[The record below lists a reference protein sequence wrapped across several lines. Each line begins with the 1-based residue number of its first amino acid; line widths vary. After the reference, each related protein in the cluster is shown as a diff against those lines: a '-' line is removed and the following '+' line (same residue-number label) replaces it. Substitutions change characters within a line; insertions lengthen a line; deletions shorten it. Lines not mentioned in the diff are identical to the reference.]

1 MNSTLPKNMQ
11 NFLEKKLANKLLPKQ
26 ARLYSQFSQLSMRQP
41 GLQTWAERETFSNLR
56 DALAF
61 INFNILVRDHQEFED
76 YTLGFRRAGEV
87 LEWLSH
93 SKIKPEAIPTAL
105 LAAACYQ
112 LAGLP
117 ARASGLSEN
126 YYDDQKSSE
135 ILKSFLKTDFGS
147 LLLLI
152 GEYWSQ
158 RVEEK
163 EYSTVTDYIIDET
176 VRSLGVFCAE
186 VRWGDQTRINA
197 AIEKLASIY
206 QVVSRAGDSYS
217 WLMSYLTFQVA
228 KTYQSSLLR
237 NQIQKLSQD
246 VSVKGQSVFERYI
259 RQNYLQK
266 QNLAWPSQSR
276 GIEKLAIG
284 GSFALCTPTA
294 SGKTSV
300 AELAI
305 LQSLFTKDDLDSG
318 PLDKEPI
325 ALYLVPSRA
334 LAFQLEAKLSR
345 VIDQVREKDL
355 ITVTGLYGGNDW
367 GPTDAWLTANNRTVL
382 ICTYEK
388 AEALIRFLGP
398 LFVSRLALVII
409 DEAHQ
414 VIYDRNSQTLEEG
427 DNRGLRLEALAMR
440 LLNYVSKNQNSK
452 VVALSAA
459 AFGAED
465 AITGWATGDPTAQ
478 PDKVNYR
485 STRQL
490 IGRLI
495 CKPDRNFEIRYDI
508 LDGESLEFLH
518 FENSPVESPTPYV
531 PNPFPPFPETSNKLE
546 QSIPTLLRLY
556 TFWAA
561 LNFAASETQPSILV
575 SVTEGL
581 DNFAK
586 ILIDLIEKYWKD
598 KTPLFFSEPTTVI
611 KQDIWKNCLE
621 SCEDYF
627 GKDSV
632 EYRLLQKGIIVHQG
646 QIPGKIS
653 KWLLDA
659 ISARIVHVVLAT
671 STLTDGVNL
680 PFEIILI
687 PSVDRRGRTMTLQE
701 FENLVGRA
709 GRPGVSTEGKSLV
722 VIFDSEVYS
731 RITSESKKTT
741 SEIIASQNRL
751 THYQNLKAQLLE
763 KIKTNIQAGEISSL
777 VALIKSIRKDWEE
790 LHSDIP
796 FDHWLEITSPL
807 NIEPSVSNSAD
818 KKLDTLD
825 GILLPAIVEAD
836 EMYPDDVQI
845 NSIEDNLRKTWAR
858 SFAKYASQQ
867 EKTME
872 AIFIK
877 RGLVIAN
884 QYEKKQMRKFYS
896 TGLSPR
902 YASQLIE
909 QYGNIKQEMSKG
921 FEYLDWDNNKKF
933 SYIINIVEQINKVS
947 KFSNSVLS
955 KDADV
960 SWDQVLHWWLDPSGA
975 PNKPGNNVSK
985 WLKYIYKSFVY
996 RTGWGIGS
1004 VFGLVS
1010 DEIHGGQIGEFNLS
1024 LWAETKLPWAAFW
1037 IKELLHWGT
1046 LDPVASY
1053 LISTGLENTRARAE
1067 QFAQNYYRDNQ
1078 MLHDANELLD
1088 PRIVRDWANG
1098 AKKRLLP
1105 EKTKNPPDFIDVT
1118 LVRDFRDKSKLIWRV
1133 IPVIKGDKL
1142 IWLDVA
1148 GYQFAISSVPE
1159 NWDPNYISKFD
1170 FLLDPKNKKI
1180 QSILYLG

>member
-1 MNSTLPKNMQ
+1 MNSDLPKNIQ
-11 NFLEKKLANKLLPKQ
+11 NFLEKKLDNKLLPKQ

-41 GLQTWAERETFSNLR
+41 GLQSWVERETFSNLR
-56 DALAF
+56 DALEF
-61 INFNILVRDHQEFED
+61 INFNIFIRDHQEFEN

-93 SKIKPEAIPTAL
+93 SKIKPQGIPTAL

-135 ILKSFLKTDFGS
+135 ILKSFLKTDFLS

-158 RVEEK
+158 RAESEES
-163 EYSTVTDYIIDET
+163 STVTDYIVDET
-176 VRSLGVFCAE
+176 VRSLGIFCAE

-197 AIEKLASIY
+197 ALEKLAKIY
-206 QVVSRAGDSYS
+206 QVVARGGDSYS
-217 WLMSYLTFQVA
+217 WLMSYLSFQVA
-228 KTYQSSLLR
+228 TTYQSSLLR
-237 NQIQKLSQD
+237 YQIQKLSQA
-246 VSVKGQSVFERYI
+246 VSLKGQSVFERYI
-259 RQNYLQK
+259 RQSYLQK
-266 QNLAWPSQSR
+266 QSLAWPSQSR
-276 GIEKLAIG
+276 GIEKLANG

-305 LQSLFTKDDLDSG
+305 LKSLFAKDELDSG
-318 PLDKEPI
+318 LLEKEPI

-345 VIDQVREKDL
+345 VIEQVREKDL

-414 VIYDRNSQTLEEG
+414 IIYDKNSQTLEEG

-490 IGRLI
+490 IGQLI

-508 LDGESLEFLH
+508 LDGVSLEFSSV
-518 FENSPVESPTPYV
+518 EYQSVESPAPYV
-531 PNPFPPFPETSNKLE
+531 PNPFPPFPETSKKLE

-556 TFWAA
+556 TTWAA
-561 LNFAASETQPSILV
+561 LNFAASETQPSILI
-575 SVTEGL
+575 SLTEGL
-581 DNFAK
+581 DDFSK
-586 ILIDLIEKYWKD
+586 TLISLVENYWID
-598 KTPLFFSEPTTVI
+598 KLPSFFSKPSSLN
-611 KQDIWKNCLE
+611 KQAIWNTCLE

-627 GKDSV
+627 GKNSI
-632 EYRLLQKGIIVHQG
+632 EYRLLEKGIIVHQG

-659 ISARIVHVVLAT
+659 ISMRIVRVVVAT

-680 PFEIILI
+680 PFEVILI
-687 PSVDRRGRTMTLQE
+687 PKLARRGQTMPIQE

-709 GRPGVSTEGKSLV
+709 GRPGVSTEGKSLAV
-722 VIFDSEVYS
+722 VFDKNVYS
-731 RITSESKKTT
+731 SITSKSKKTQK
-741 SEIIASQNRL
+741 EITASKSRL
-751 THYQNLKAQLLE
+751 EHYLSLKTRLLNKFKAQNQ
-763 KIKTNIQAGEISSL
+763 TNEISPL
-777 VALIKSIRKDWEE
+777 VALIDAIRRDWED
-790 LHSDIP
+790 LHSNIS
-796 FDHWLEITSPL
+796 FERWLEITVPL
-807 NIEPSVSNSAD
+807 EIDPSVRNSAD

-836 EMYPDDVQI
+836 EMYPPDVQI

-867 EKTME
+867 EKIME
-872 AIFIK
+872 EIFIK
-877 RGLVIAN
+877 RGLVLAKK
-884 QYEKKQMRKFYS
+884 YPKKQRHQFYS

-902 YASQLIE
+902 HASQLIE
-909 QYGNIKQEMSKG
+909 QYENIRQEMGNG
-921 FEYLDWDNNKKF
+921 FEYLDWDSDKRFN
-933 SYIINIVEQINKVS
+933 YIRNVVAQINKVS
-947 KFSNSVLS
+947 KFTIPSPGENLNV
-955 KDADV
+955 D
-960 SWDQVLHWWLDPSGA
+960 WDQILHWWLSPHHASIK
-975 PNKPGNNVSK
+975 PNDNVSM
-985 WLKYIYKSFVY
+985 WLKYISNSFVY
-996 RTGWGIGS
+996 RIGWGIGS
-1004 VFGLVS
+1004 VFGLIS

-1053 LISTGLENTRARAE
+1053 LISTGLEDTRDRAE
-1067 QFAQNYYRDNQ
+1067 QFAQNYYQDNRV
-1078 MLHDANELLD
+1078 LYDANELLD
-1088 PRIVRDWANG
+1088 PRTVRDWITG
-1098 AKKRLLP
+1098 AKKRVLP
-1105 EKTKNPPDFIDVT
+1105 QKINYPPDFINVT
-1118 LVRDFRDKSKLIWRV
+1118 LLRDFGEKSKLIWHV
-1133 IPVIKGDKL
+1133 VPAVQGDKL

-1148 GYQFAISSVPE
+1148 GYQLATSFLPE
-1159 NWDPNYISKFD
+1159 NWDKNFILNFD
-1170 FLLDPKNKKI
+1170 FSLYPDENKV
-1180 QSILYLG
+1180 QSTPYL